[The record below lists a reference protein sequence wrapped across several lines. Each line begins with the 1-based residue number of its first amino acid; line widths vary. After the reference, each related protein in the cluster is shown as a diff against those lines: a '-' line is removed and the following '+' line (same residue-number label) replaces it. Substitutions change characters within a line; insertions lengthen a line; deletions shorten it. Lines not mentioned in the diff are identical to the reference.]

1 MEQQIEDVMRVGL
14 CVLIGIAIIVYFW
27 KMATGRNSRNGD
39 DFPDLDY

>member
-14 CVLIGIAIIVYFW
+14 IVLVVIAGIVYLW
-27 KMATGRNSRNGD
+27 KTATRRNTD